1 MSEKTISPQAGPGE
15 QPSSPAAAPAPLG
28 TEDAARAAGN
38 GRAPSSTLVNLISGQ
53 SKPIPSN
60 AFSAS
65 MSFTWRALLKIKHVP
80 EQLFDVTIFPIMFT
94 LLFTYLFGGALAGSP
109 SAYLQFLLPGILV
122 QTVLMITIYTGM
134 TLSQDITKGVFDRF
148 RSLPIWA
155 PAVLVGALL
164 ADAIRYAVA
173 SLMCLL
179 LGLVLGFRPPGG
191 VAGVVPA
198 ILLILVFCFGL
209 SWIWTLLG
217 LLLRSPTAVQGWS
230 MMFLFPLSF
239 ASNIFVDPTTMPS
252 WLEAFVNV
260 NPVSVLTTAV
270 RGLMAG
276 EPDSS
281 AILTVLLISAGLT
294 VVFGPLTMRL
304 YRTRN

>member
-1 MSEKTISPQAGPGE
+1 MSEKTIPPQAGPSV
-15 QPSSPAAAPAPLG
+15 QTASPADVSGALATAAAV
-28 TEDAARAAGN
+28 RADDS
-38 GRAPSSTLVNLISGQ
+38 GRAPSSTLLNLIAGQ
-53 SKPIPSN
+53 SKPMPAN

-134 TLSQDITKGVFDRF
+134 TLCQDITKGVFDRF

-179 LGLVLGFRPPGG
+179 LGLLLGFRPPGG
-191 VAGVVPA
+191 VAGVIPA
-198 ILLILVFCFGL
+198 VLLILVFCFGL
-209 SWIWTLLG
+209 SWVWTLLG

-230 MMFLFPLSF
+230 MMVLFPLTF

-276 EPDSS
+276 ETDGS